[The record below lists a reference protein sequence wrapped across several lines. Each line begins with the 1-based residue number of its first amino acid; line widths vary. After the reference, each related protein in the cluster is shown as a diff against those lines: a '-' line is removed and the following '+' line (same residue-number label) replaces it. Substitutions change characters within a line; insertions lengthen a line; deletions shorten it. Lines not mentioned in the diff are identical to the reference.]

1 METRTKESLKEIDKA
16 LVGRMYE
23 GMLRIRL
30 FEETQSRVFK
40 AGEQEGFTHLYLGE
54 EAIAVGACLNLN
66 RDDFI
71 TSTHRGHGHMIAK
84 GGDFKKMMAEL
95 YGRSTGQCLGRSGS
109 LHIADRSIG
118 MLGANGIVGDGNP
131 IAVGAGYSIRLRG
144 SKQVVVSFFGDGA
157 TNQGTFHESLN
168 MAASWDL
175 PVIFVIE
182 NNGLSCGT
190 LTASVCRVLNNL
202 GDRAAAYGI
211 PGENIDGMDVVE
223 VYRTVGRA
231 VERARDGKGP
241 TLVNCKTFRHHGHFE
256 GDIDIRSPDEIKQ
269 AQSHDAVAAFEKR
282 MLEECVI
289 TQAEILQRRRLVQ
302 EQIDEAVEF
311 ARNSPPAPAED
322 AMKFVYA
329 E

>member
-1 METRTKESLKEIDKA
+1 MEALTKLDKR
-16 LVGRMYE
+16 LVERMYD

-66 RDDFI
+66 PDDFI

-95 YGRSTGQCLGRSGS
+95 YGRQTGQCLGRSGS

-144 SKQVVVSFFGDGA
+144 TKQVVVSFFGDGA

-175 PVIFVIE
+175 PVVFVIE
-182 NNGLSCGT
+182 NNGLSCGV
-190 LTASVCRVLNNL
+190 LTESVCKVLRNL

-211 PGENIDGMDVVE
+211 PGENIDGVDVVE
-223 VYRTVGRA
+223 VYRTVGKA
-231 VERARDGKGP
+231 VERARAGKGP

-256 GDIDIRSPDEIKQ
+256 GDIDIRSQEQLTEDR
-269 AQSHDAVAAFEKR
+269 SHDAVAEFEQR
-282 MLEECVI
+282 MLTQGLI
-289 TQAEILQRRRLVQ
+289 TEKKIQ
-302 EQIDEAVEF
+302 EQKARIQALVDEAVEF
-311 ARNSPPAPAED
+311 ARSSPKAPAAD

>member
-1 METRTKESLKEIDKA
+1 MESLKKLDRK
-16 LVGRMYE
+16 LVERMHE
-23 GMLRIRL
+23 GMVRIRL

-54 EAIAVGACLNLN
+54 EAVAVGACLNLN
-66 RDDFI
+66 TDDFI

-84 GGDFKKMMAEL
+84 GGDFKRMMAEL

-131 IAVGAGYSIRLRG
+131 IAVGAGYSIKLRG
-144 SKQVVVSFFGDGA
+144 TKQVVVSFFGDGA

-190 LTASVCRVLNNL
+190 LTESVCRVLNNL

-223 VYRTVGRA
+223 VYRTVGKA
-231 VERARDGKGP
+231 VARARAGKGP
-241 TLVNCKTFRHHGHFE
+241 TLVNCRTYRHHGHFE
-256 GDIDIRSPDEIKQ
+256 GDIDIRSPEQVDE
-269 AQSHDAVAAFEKR
+269 AQGHDAVTAFERR
-282 MLEECVI
+282 MLEEGI
-289 TQAEILQRRRLVQ
+289 MNEEAIQERRRQVQQLV
-302 EQIDEAVEF
+302 DEAVEF
-311 ARNSPPAPAED
+311 ARNSPPAPAAD

-329 E
+329 Q

>member
-1 METRTKESLKEIDKA
+1 MESLEKIDEG
-16 LVGRMYE
+16 LVRRMYE

-66 RDDFI
+66 PDDFI

-144 SKQVVVSFFGDGA
+144 TRQVVVSFFGDGA
-157 TNQGTFHESLN
+157 SNQGTFHESLN

-175 PVIFVIE
+175 PVVFVIE

-190 LTASVCRVLNNL
+190 LTASVCKVLQNL
-202 GDRAAAYGI
+202 GDRAVAYGI
-211 PGENIDGMDVVE
+211 PGHNIDGMDVVE
-223 VYRTVGRA
+223 VWRTVGQA
-231 VERARDGKGP
+231 VERARAGKGP
-241 TLVNCKTFRHHGHFE
+241 SLVNCQTFRHHGHFE
-256 GDIDIRSPDEIKQ
+256 GDIDIRPPELIKE
-269 AQSHDAVAAFEKR
+269 AQSHDAVGAFEKR
-282 MLEECVI
+282 MLDEGLATPKE
-289 TQAEILQRRRLVQ
+289 LQERRRRVQ
-302 EQIDEAVEF
+302 ALIDEAVDY
-311 ARNSPPAPAED
+311 ARAAPPAPAED
-322 AMKFVYA
+322 ALKFVYA

>member
-1 METRTKESLKEIDKA
+1 MESLKKLDKG
-16 LVGRMYE
+16 LVERMYE

-66 RDDFI
+66 PDDYI

-84 GGDFKKMMAEL
+84 GGDYRKMMAEL
-95 YGRSTGQCLGRSGS
+95 YGRRTGQCLGRSGS

-144 SKQVVVSFFGDGA
+144 TKQVVVSFFGDGA

-175 PVIFVIE
+175 PVVFVIE

-190 LTASVCRVLNNL
+190 ITESVCRVLRNL
-202 GDRAAAYGI
+202 GDRAVAYGI

-223 VYRTVGRA
+223 VYRTVGKA
-231 VERARDGKGP
+231 VERARAGKGP

-256 GDIDIRSPDEIKQ
+256 GDIDIRTPEQIKE
-269 AQSHDAVAAFEKR
+269 ARSHDAVADFE
-282 MLEECVI
+282 
-289 TQAEILQRRRLVQ
+289 QRLIKEGLISEKGIREHRLRIQGLV
-302 EQIDEAVEF
+302 DEAVDF

-329 E
+329 Q

>member
-1 METRTKESLKEIDKA
+1 MESLKALDKG
-16 LVGRMYE
+16 LVERMHE

-66 RDDFI
+66 QDDFI

-84 GGDFKKMMAEL
+84 GGDFKKMFAEL
-95 YGRSTGQCLGRSGS
+95 YGRRTGACLGRSGS

-144 SKQVVVSFFGDGA
+144 TRQVVVSFFGDGA

-168 MAASWDL
+168 MASSWDL

-190 LTASVCRVLNNL
+190 LTATVCKVLQNL
-202 GDRAAAYGI
+202 GDRAVAYGI
-211 PGENIDGMDVVE
+211 PGQNIDGMDVVA
-223 VYRTVGRA
+223 VYRTVGQA
-231 VERARDGKGP
+231 VERARAGKGP
-241 TLVNCKTFRHHGHFE
+241 TLVNCQTFRHHGHFE
-256 GDIDIRSPDEIKQ
+256 GDIDVRTPEQIKEAQ
-269 AQSHDAVAAFEKR
+269 AHDAVAAFEQRLLTEGLATEKQIQ
-282 MLEECVI
+282 E
-289 TQAEILQRRRLVQ
+289 RRRRIQALV
-302 EQIDEAVEF
+302 DEAVNY
-311 ARNSPPAPAED
+311 ARAAPPALAED
-322 AMKFVYA
+322 ALKFVYA

>member
-1 METRTKESLKEIDKA
+1 MESLKKLDKG
-16 LVGRMYE
+16 LVERMYE

-54 EAIAVGACLNLN
+54 EAIAVGACLNLHP
-66 RDDFI
+66 DDFI

-84 GGDFKKMMAEL
+84 GGDFKRMMAEL
-95 YGRSTGQCLGRSGS
+95 YGRRTGQCLGRSGS

-144 SKQVVVSFFGDGA
+144 TKQVVISFFGDGA

-190 LTASVCRVLNNL
+190 ITESVCRVLDNL

-211 PGENIDGMDVVE
+211 PGENIDGMDVVQ
-223 VYRTVGRA
+223 VYRTVGKA
-231 VERARDGKGP
+231 VERARAGKGP
-241 TLVNCKTFRHHGHFE
+241 TLVNCKTYRHHGHFE
-256 GDIDIRSPDEIKQ
+256 GDIDVRSPEQ
-269 AQSHDAVAAFEKR
+269 VNEARSHDAVADFER
-282 MLEECVI
+282 SMLQDGLI
-289 TQAEILQRRRLVQ
+289 TEGGIREQRQRIQRL
-302 EQIDEAVEF
+302 IDEAVEY
-311 ARNSPPAPAED
+311 ARGSPPAPAED

>member
-1 METRTKESLKEIDKA
+1 MESLKKLDKD
-16 LVGRMYE
+16 LVERMHE

-54 EAIAVGACLNLN
+54 EAIAVGACLNLTP
-66 RDDFI
+66 DDFI

-95 YGRSTGQCLGRSGS
+95 YGRRTGQCLGRSGS

-144 SKQVVVSFFGDGA
+144 TKQVVVSFFGDGA

-190 LTASVCRVLNNL
+190 ITESVCRVLNNL

-211 PGENIDGMDVVE
+211 PGENIDGMDVVQ
-223 VYRTVGRA
+223 VYRTVGKA
-231 VERARDGKGP
+231 VERARAGEGP
-241 TLVNCKTFRHHGHFE
+241 TLVNCKTYRHHGHFE
-256 GDIDIRSPDEIKQ
+256 GDVDVRSPEQVKE
-269 AQSHDAVAAFEKR
+269 ARGHDAVADFER
-282 MLEECVI
+282 CMLQEGLI
-289 TQAEILQRRRLVQ
+289 TEQGIRERRQRIQRL
-302 EQIDEAVEF
+302 IDEAVEY
-311 ARNSPPAPAED
+311 ARGSPRAPAED

>member
-1 METRTKESLKEIDKA
+1 METLTKLDKR
-16 LVGRMYE
+16 LVERMYE

-66 RDDFI
+66 LDDLI

-95 YGRSTGQCLGRSGS
+95 YGRQPGQCLGRSGS

-144 SKQVVVSFFGDGA
+144 TKQVVVSFFGDGA

-190 LTASVCRVLNNL
+190 LTESVCRVLRNL

-211 PGENIDGMDVVE
+211 PGENIDGVDVVE
-223 VYRTVGRA
+223 VYRTVGKA
-231 VERARDGKGP
+231 VERARAGKGP

-256 GDIDIRSPDEIKQ
+256 GDIDIRSPDQLTE
-269 AQSHDAVAAFEKR
+269 ARSHDAVGEFEQR
-282 MLEECVI
+282 MLTQGMI
-289 TQAEILQRRRLVQ
+289 TEKQIKEQRAGIQRQV
-302 EQIDEAVEF
+302 DEAVDF
-311 ARNSPPAPAED
+311 ARNSPRAPAED

>member
-1 METRTKESLKEIDKA
+1 MESLKKLDKG
-16 LVGRMYE
+16 LVERMYE

-54 EAIAVGACLNLN
+54 EAIAVGACLNLHP
-66 RDDFI
+66 DDFI

-84 GGDFKKMMAEL
+84 GGDFKRMMAEL
-95 YGRSTGQCLGRSGS
+95 YGRRTGQCLGRSGS

-144 SKQVVVSFFGDGA
+144 TKQVVISFFGDGA

-190 LTASVCRVLNNL
+190 ITESVCRVLNNL

-211 PGENIDGMDVVE
+211 PGENIDGVDVVQ
-223 VYRTVGRA
+223 VYRTVGKA
-231 VERARDGKGP
+231 VERARAGKGP
-241 TLVNCKTFRHHGHFE
+241 TLVNCKTYRHHGHFE
-256 GDIDIRSPDEIKQ
+256 GDIDVRSPEQ
-269 AQSHDAVAAFEKR
+269 VNEARSHDAVADFER
-282 MLEECVI
+282 SMLQDGLI
-289 TQAEILQRRRLVQ
+289 TEGGIREQRQRIQRL
-302 EQIDEAVEF
+302 IDEAVEY
-311 ARNSPPAPAED
+311 ARGSPPAPAED

>member
-1 METRTKESLKEIDKA
+1 MQPLSNLDKRLA
-16 LVGRMYE
+16 QRMYD

-66 RDDFI
+66 PDDLI

-95 YGRSTGQCLGRSGS
+95 YGRQTGQCLGRSGS

-144 SKQVVVSFFGDGA
+144 TKQVVVSFFGDGA

-182 NNGLSCGT
+182 NNGLSCGV
-190 LTASVCRVLNNL
+190 LTESVCKVLRNL

-211 PGENIDGMDVVE
+211 PGENIDGVDVVE
-223 VYRTVGRA
+223 VYQTVGKA
-231 VERARDGKGP
+231 VERARAGKGP

-256 GDIDIRSPDEIKQ
+256 GDIDIRSKDQLKEDR
-269 AQSHDAVAAFEKR
+269 SHDAVGEFEQRMLAQGVITEKEIGEKR
-282 MLEECVI
+282 ADI
-289 TQAEILQRRRLVQ
+289 QRQV
-302 EQIDEAVEF
+302 DEAVEF
-311 ARNSPPAPAED
+311 ARNSPKAPAAD

>member
-1 METRTKESLKEIDKA
+1 MESLEKIDKG
-16 LVGRMYE
+16 LVRRMYE

-66 RDDFI
+66 PDDFI

-144 SKQVVVSFFGDGA
+144 TKQVVVSFFGDGA

-168 MAASWDL
+168 MAATWDL
-175 PVIFVIE
+175 PVVFVIE

-190 LTASVCRVLNNL
+190 LTESVCRVLNNL

-211 PGENIDGMDVVE
+211 PGKNIDGMDVVE
-223 VYRTVGRA
+223 VYRTVGKA
-231 VERARDGKGP
+231 VTRARAGKGP
-241 TLVNCKTFRHHGHFE
+241 TLVNCKTYRHHGHFE
-256 GDIDIRSPDEIKQ
+256 GDIDIRSSDQLNE

-282 MLEECVI
+282 MLEEGVI
-289 TQAEILQRRRLVQ
+289 TEREIQ
-302 EQIDEAVEF
+302 EQRQRVQGLVDEAVEY
-311 ARNSPPAPAED
+311 ARNSPRAPATD